1 MPTVFA
7 HVKGVCGMTT
17 TSPSR
22 RERLRTATVAEI
34 KDAARRLL
42 VTGGPSAISLRA
54 IARDMGMT
62 APAIYRYF
70 PGLDALVG
78 ELCFDLYEEL
88 TAAIEAA
95 RDRAG
100 APDPGERLRA
110 MARGFRDWS
119 LAHPAEF
126 ALMFASPVA
135 SAEAAASDCD
145 DADDPGVGLGDA
157 FLAEFA
163 RLWRAGQFPLPPPE
177 QIGDDLAER
186 LGPFV
191 AHHGPDLPL
200 GVIYVFLTAWVR
212 LYGLV
217 AMEVFGQL
225 HWAMTDA
232 EPLFEAEIAAFVRQ
246 LTGR

>member
-1 MPTVFA
+1 
-7 HVKGVCGMTT
+7 MTT

-22 RERLRTATVAEI
+22 RERLRTATLTEI

-70 PGLDALVG
+70 PSLEALVG
-78 ELCFDLYEEL
+78 ALRSDLYVEL
-88 TAAIEAA
+88 TATIEDA

-100 APDPGERLRA
+100 TPDPGERLRA
-110 MARGFRDWS
+110 MARAFRGWGMD
-119 LAHPAEF
+119 HPAEF
-126 ALMFASPVA
+126 ALMFGGPVPGV
-135 SAEAAASDCD
+135 EQLEDDCGEPH
-145 DADDPGVGLGDA
+145 DPGAQFGAA

-163 RLWRAGQFPLPPPE
+163 RLWQAGQFPLPPAE
-177 QIGDDLAER
+177 QVGDLAQR
-186 LGPFV
+186 LGPFM
-191 AHHGPDLPL
+191 AKHGGELPI
-200 GVIYVFLTAWVR
+200 GVLYVFLTAWVK

-225 HWAMTDA
+225 RWAMTDA
-232 EPLFEAEIAAFVRQ
+232 EPLFEAETAALVRQ
-246 LTGR
+246 LTGRQ

>member
-1 MPTVFA
+1 MP
-7 HVKGVCGMTT
+7 M
-17 TSPSR
+17 TSPTR
-22 RERLRTATVAEI
+22 RERLRTATVSEI

-42 VTGGPSAISLRA
+42 VAGGPAAISLRA

-70 PGLDALVG
+70 PSLDALVG
-78 ELCFDLYEEL
+78 ELCYDLYDEL
-88 TAAIEAA
+88 TRAIEAA

-100 APDPGERLRA
+100 TPDPGERLRA

-119 LAHPAEF
+119 LAHPTEF

-135 SAEAAASDCD
+135 NAQAEVKAYD
-145 DADDPGVGLGDA
+145 DEDDPGAGMGEA
-157 FLAEFA
+157 FLGEFA
-163 RLWRAGQFPLPPPE
+163 RLWEAGGFPVPPAD
-177 QIGDDLAER
+177 QMGKDLVDR
-186 LGPFV
+186 LGPFL
-191 AHHGPDLPL
+191 AKHGDELPI
-200 GVIYVFLTAWVR
+200 GVLYVFLTAWVR

>member
-1 MPTVFA
+1 
-7 HVKGVCGMTT
+7 MTT

-42 VTGGPSAISLRA
+42 VTGGPTAISLRA

-78 ELCFDLYEEL
+78 DLCFDLYAEL

-100 APDPGERLRA
+100 TDDPGERLRA

-126 ALMFASPVA
+126 ALMFASPVTGPVA
-135 SAEAAASDCD
+135 GDQAGAADCD

-163 RLWRAGQFPLPPPE
+163 RLWHAGQFPLPPAD
-177 QIGDDLAER
+177 QIGDELTER
-186 LGPFV
+186 LGPFM
-191 AHHGPDLPL
+191 AKHGSDLPL

-225 HWAMTDA
+225 HWAVTDA

-246 LTGR
+246 LTGP

>member
-1 MPTVFA
+1 MA
-7 HVKGVCGMTT
+7 T

-22 RERLRTATVAEI
+22 RVRLRNATVTEI
-34 KDAARRLL
+34 KEAARRLL
-42 VTGGPSAISLRA
+42 VTGGPPAISLRA

-70 PGLDALVG
+70 HCLDALVG
-78 ELCFDLYEEL
+78 ELCFDLYGEL
-88 TAAIEAA
+88 TAAVEKA
-95 RDRAG
+95 RDNAG
-100 APDPGERLRA
+100 SDDPGERLRA
-110 MARGFRDWS
+110 MSRGFRGWS

-126 ALMFASPVA
+126 TMMFGSPQLD
-135 SAEAAASDCD
+135 EGPHHDFD
-145 DADDPGVGLGDA
+145 EQDDPGIGFGGA

-163 RLWRAGQFPLPPPE
+163 RLWQAGRLPLPPAD
-177 QIGDDLAER
+177 QVGADLAER

-191 AHHGPDLPL
+191 AKFGSDLPI
-200 GVIYVFLTAWVR
+200 GVMYVFLTAWVR

-225 HWAMTDA
+225 RWAMTDA
-232 EPLFEAEIAAFVRQ
+232 EPLFEAEIAAFVRG